1 MADELPEDYAKTVA
15 YPWFRKILTEA
26 GKDRSWTW
34 CEVCPDAVVGFSPI
48 GSNFSLALHW
58 AQYLSLYAHNHKA
71 SSNKK
76 AEVPFPGTEEGYN
89 SLFTPVS
96 SRTLGRIAVHAALN
110 LDKCGGKVINM
121 MDSAEPTSN
130 SQLWPIIA
138 AWFDLIGTGP
148 SKDSDV
154 LPPSEYIAKHKHLFE
169 ENGLAKAVAAGVGSG
184 SKQLDSVGVWLTFDR
199 QLSSQRL
206 REVGFTEERAPI
218 EGWLETFEKM
228 KAAGIIF

>member
-1 MADELPEDYAKTVA
+1 MADELPDDYAKTVA

-76 AEVPFPGTEEGYN
+76 AEVSFPGTEEGYN

-110 LDKCGGKVINM
+110 LERSGGKVINM

-130 SQLWPIIA
+130 SQLWPTIA

-169 ENGLAKAVAAGVGSG
+169 ENGLSKAVAAGVGSG

-199 QLSSQRL
+199 QLSAERL
-206 REVGFTEERAPI
+206 GEVGYTEERAPI